1 MSKGNTQ
8 MKSAYSWFYI
18 AILSLGIGGGF
29 AFLVAMSRTPFGYKY
44 FPPDYMYHALA
55 GHVVLAILLW
65 LLSFTVVLWDIYL
78 GDGATNRWNNIS
90 HKISIM
96 GPVLVTISVL
106 TGNGKVVTNNYV
118 PTIIDPL
125 FFIGLALFITGF
137 SINTVAYLKKGIKYL
152 FSTDILMNT
161 VLISLFISII
171 MIFSLVCSLIINRET
186 AEPFIFY
193 ERLFWTPG
201 HIQQVLNGSLLII
214 VWYSLLRKHGGE
226 FRTWGFLRYANVLLL
241 LSAVFVSS
249 IQFFYDPVDKT
260 SVIAAEITYAFGLG
274 IPVFLHIANIIRNL
288 KRGNFGVACIALI
301 LSMVIYTFGIA
312 IAYGGFANDLRV
324 PAHYHGA
331 VTSLT
336 LALMGL
342 SYYLIKDI
350 RIRIYGERL
359 ARFQPV
365 IYGAGMFLFI
375 LGLFISG
382 AFGAPRK
389 TYGVAFTSDPV
400 VLASLTIMGI
410 GTILAVFGGI
420 IFVSYIS
427 VTLVKGRR
435 KYELPG

>member
-1 MSKGNTQ
+1 M

-78 GDGATNRWNNIS
+78 GDGATNRWKNIS

-201 HIQQVLNGSLLII
+201 HIQQILNGSLIII

-241 LSAVFVSS
+241 LSAVFV
-249 IQFFYDPVDKT
+249 
-260 SVIAAEITYAFGLG
+260 
-274 IPVFLHIANIIRNL
+274 
-288 KRGNFGVACIALI
+288 
-301 LSMVIYTFGIA
+301 
-312 IAYGGFANDLRV
+312 
-324 PAHYHGA
+324 
-331 VTSLT
+331 
-336 LALMGL
+336 
-342 SYYLIKDI
+342 
-350 RIRIYGERL
+350 
-359 ARFQPV
+359 
-365 IYGAGMFLFI
+365 
-375 LGLFISG
+375 
-382 AFGAPRK
+382 
-389 TYGVAFTSDPV
+389 
-400 VLASLTIMGI
+400 
-410 GTILAVFGGI
+410 
-420 IFVSYIS
+420 
-427 VTLVKGRR
+427 
-435 KYELPG
+435 

>member
-1 MSKGNTQ
+1 
-8 MKSAYSWFYI
+8 MKSVYSWFYL
-18 AILSLGIGGGF
+18 AILSLGLGGGF
-29 AFLVAMSRTPFGYKY
+29 AFLVAMSRTPFGYRF
-44 FPPDYMYHALA
+44 FPSDFMYHALA

-65 LLSFTVVLWDIYL
+65 LLSFTVVLWERYL
-78 GDGATNRWNNIS
+78 GDGSSVWFKGIS
-90 HKISIM
+90 SKIALM
-96 GPVLVTISVL
+96 GPILVTVSVL
-106 TGNGKVVTNNYV
+106 TGNGEAVTNNYV

-125 FFIGLALFITGF
+125 FFIGLGLFITGF
-137 SINTVAYLKKGIKYL
+137 SINIIVYLKKGIKYL
-152 FSTDILMNT
+152 YSNDIVCHAVLMSLLIGALMILS
-161 VLISLFISII
+161 LISSI
-171 MIFSLVCSLIINRET
+171 LLNREY

-201 HIQQVLNGSLLII
+201 HIQQILNGSLLVI
-214 VWYSLLRKHGGE
+214 VWYTLLRKHSGV
-226 FRTWGFLRYANVLLL
+226 LRAWRLLKYANGLLL
-241 LSAVFVSS
+241 LSALFVFI
-249 IQFFYDPVDKT
+249 IQFIYEPLDKT
-260 SVIAAEITYAFGLG
+260 SMIAAEITYAFGLG
-274 IPVFLHIANIIRNL
+274 VPVFIHIANIIRNL
-288 KRGNFGVACIALI
+288 KRGDFSVAYIALI

-342 SYYLIKDI
+342 SYYFIRDI
-350 RIRIYGERL
+350 RIRVYGERI

-365 IYGAGMFLFI
+365 VYGAGMFLFI

-410 GTILAVFGGI
+410 GTILAVIGGI

-427 VTLVKGRR
+427 VTLLKGGRR
-435 KYELPG
+435 YELSE

>member
-1 MSKGNTQ
+1 MN
-8 MKSAYSWFYI
+8 KSAYGWFYL

-44 FPPDYMYHALA
+44 FPPYYMYHALA

-78 GDGATNRWNNIS
+78 GNGDNIRFRGLS
-90 HKISIM
+90 HKIALM
-96 GPVLVTISVL
+96 GPLLVTISVV

-137 SINTVAYLKKGIKYL
+137 SINAIGYLKKSIRYL
-152 FSTDILMNT
+152 FSKDILMNT
-161 VLISLFISII
+161 VVMSLLISLL
-171 MIFSLVCSLIINRET
+171 MILSMVCSILLNRGP
-186 AEPFIFY
+186 AEPLVFF
-193 ERLFWTPG
+193 ERLFWTTG
-201 HIQQVLNGSLLII
+201 HIQQILNGSMLII
-214 VWYSLLRKHGGE
+214 AWYSLLRKHNGE
-226 FRTWGFLRYANVLLL
+226 FSTWRLLRYANVLLL
-241 LSAVFVSS
+241 LSALF
-249 IQFFYDPVDKT
+249 IFGLQFIYDPLNKASKV
-260 SVIAAEITYAFGLG
+260 AAEITYAVGLG

-288 KRGNFGVACIALI
+288 KRSEFGVAYVALL
-301 LSMVIYTFGIA
+301 LSMIIYTFGIA

-342 SYYLIKDI
+342 SYYII
-350 RIRIYGERL
+350 RDMRQRVYGEHLARYQPAIYG
-359 ARFQPV
+359 
-365 IYGAGMFLFI
+365 GGMFLFI

-389 TYGVAFTSDPV
+389 TYGIAFTSDPV
-400 VLASLTIMGI
+400 VLASLTIMGV
-410 GTILAVFGGI
+410 GTILAVIGGI

-427 VTLVKGRR
+427 VTIVKGGR
-435 KYELPG
+435 KYGLSE

>member
-1 MSKGNTQ
+1 MN
-8 MKSAYSWFYI
+8 KSAYSWFYL

-78 GDGATNRWNNIS
+78 GDGTTGRFKGIS
-90 HKISIM
+90 QKISLM
-96 GPVLVTISVL
+96 GPILVTISVL
-106 TGNGKVVTNNYV
+106 TGNGRVVTNNYV

-125 FFIGLALFITGF
+125 FFIGLTLFIIGF
-137 SINTVAYLKKGIKYL
+137 SINAITYLKKGIKYL
-152 FSTDILMNT
+152 FSRDILMNT
-161 VLISLFISII
+161 VLISLLISIV
-171 MIFSLVCSLIINRET
+171 MIFSLVCSVFLNREH

-201 HIQQVLNGSLLII
+201 HIQQILNGSLLII
-214 VWYSLLRKHGGE
+214 VWYTLLRKHGGE
-226 FRTWGFLRYANVLLL
+226 FRTWGFLKYANLLL
-241 LSAVFVSS
+241 FISAVFISS
-249 IQFFYDPVDKT
+249 IQFFNDPVDKI
-260 SVIAAEITYAFGLG
+260 SIISAEITYAFGLG
-274 IPVFLHIANIIRNL
+274 LPVFLHIANIIRNL
-288 KRGNFGVACIALI
+288 KRGNFGVAYIALI

-342 SYYLIKDI
+342 SYYLIRDI
-350 RIRIYGERL
+350 MSRIYGERL

-410 GTILAVFGGI
+410 GTILAVTGGI
-420 IFVSYIS
+420 IFVGYIT
-427 VTLVKGRR
+427 VTLVKGGRR
-435 KYELPG
+435 YELP

>member
-1 MSKGNTQ
+1 
-8 MKSAYSWFYI
+8 
-18 AILSLGIGGGF
+18 
-29 AFLVAMSRTPFGYKY
+29 
-44 FPPDYMYHALA
+44 
-55 GHVVLAILLW
+55 
-65 LLSFTVVLWDIYL
+65 
-78 GDGATNRWNNIS
+78 
-90 HKISIM
+90 
-96 GPVLVTISVL
+96 
-106 TGNGKVVTNNYV
+106 
-118 PTIIDPL
+118 
-125 FFIGLALFITGF
+125 
-137 SINTVAYLKKGIKYL
+137 
-152 FSTDILMNT
+152 MNT
-161 VLISLFISII
+161 VLISLLISII

-201 HIQQVLNGSLLII
+201 HIQQILNGSLLII

-249 IQFFYDPVDKT
+249 IQFFYDPLDKT

>member
-1 MSKGNTQ
+1 MNKQ
-8 MKSAYSWFYI
+8 AYNWFYL
-18 AILSLGIGGGF
+18 AVLSLGIGGGF

-44 FPPDYMYHALA
+44 FPPDYMFHALA

-78 GDGATNRWNNIS
+78 GDGAINRLNGIS
-90 HKISIM
+90 HKLSVF

-118 PTIIDPL
+118 PTVIDPL
-125 FFIGLALFITGF
+125 FFTGLVLFITGF
-137 SINTVAYLKKGIKYL
+137 SVNAAAYAKRCVKYL
-152 FSTDILMNT
+152 FSGDILMNT
-161 VLISLFISII
+161 VLISVSVSIV
-171 MIFSLVCSLIINRET
+171 MILSLIVSVILNRGD

-193 ERLFWTPG
+193 ERLFWAPG
-201 HIQQVLNGSLLII
+201 HIQQILNGSLLII
-214 VWYSLLRKHGGE
+214 VWYTLLRKHGVA
-226 FRTWGFLRYANVLLL
+226 FSAWGFLRYANLVLII
-241 LSAVFVSS
+241 SAVFIAF
-249 IQFFYDPVDKT
+249 IQFFNDPLERT
-260 SVIAAEITYAFGLG
+260 SVIAAEMTYAFGLG

-288 KRGNFGVACIALI
+288 RRGNPGVAYMALV
-301 LSMVIYTFGIA
+301 LSMVIYSLGIA

-342 SYYLIKDI
+342 SFYLMRDMSRKV
-350 RIRIYGERL
+350 YGVSL

-365 IYGAGMFLFI
+365 IYGAGMLLFI

-382 AFGAPRK
+382 ASGAPRK

-410 GTILAVFGGI
+410 GTILAVIGGI
-420 IFVSYIS
+420 IFVAYIS
-427 VTLVKGRR
+427 VTLVKGGRR
-435 KYELPG
+435 YELRG

>member
-1 MSKGNTQ
+1 
-8 MKSAYSWFYI
+8 MKSAYNWFYL

-44 FPPDYMYHALA
+44 FPPDYMHHALA

-78 GDGATNRWNNIS
+78 GDGIGGRFKNIS
-90 HKISIM
+90 HKISFL
-96 GPVLVTISVL
+96 GPILVTISVL
-106 TGNGKVVTNNYV
+106 TGNGKAVTNNYV
-118 PTIIDPL
+118 PTIIDPI
-125 FFIGLALFITGF
+125 FFIGLALFFTGF
-137 SINTVAYLKKGIKYL
+137 SINAVTYLKKGIKYL
-152 FSTDILMNT
+152 FSKDILLNT
-161 VLISLFISII
+161 VLISLFISIV
-171 MIFSLVCSLIINRET
+171 MIFSLVSSILLNREH

-201 HIQQVLNGSLLII
+201 HIQQILNGSLLII
-214 VWYSLLRKHGGE
+214 VWYTLLRIHVGE
-226 FRTWGFLRYANVLLL
+226 FRTWGFLRYANALLF
-241 LSAVFVSS
+241 LSAVFISA
-249 IQFFYDPVDKT
+249 IQFFNDPVDKT
-260 SVIAAEITYAFGLG
+260 SVVAAEITYAFGLG
-274 IPVFLHIANIIRNL
+274 LPVFLHIANIIRNL
-288 KRGNFGVACIALI
+288 KRGNFGVAYIALI

-342 SYYLIKDI
+342 SYYLIRDI
-350 RIRIYGERL
+350 RIRVYGERF

-410 GTILAVFGGI
+410 GTILAVIGGI
-420 IFVSYIS
+420 IFVTYIT
-427 VTLVKGRR
+427 VTLLKGGKR
-435 KYELPG
+435 YELSS